1 MNTIRAKIIE
11 IDLQKEDV
19 EAQSDKE
26 QKLDDPNNPLV
37 KGVQACRQRVSEE
50 AALGASLDVGA
61 GMLLY
66 GDPGKLKNLSDGS
79 SVFWFSGRLPIANE
93 MDETGRKL
101 VSSWLIGAS
110 GRFAFDEFVATG
122 NATVP
127 TVKTNSWD
135 AWAGLEHMDADS
147 RLALQV
153 GYQHRKAKQP
163 VPEFDKSSVRY
174 LASYTQRLSDK
185 DTGIWVKLS
194 YGYADQQGDDDKR
207 VLVALTYSPPAI
219 FNIFNTGKK

>member
-1 MNTIRAKIIE
+1 
-11 IDLQKEDV
+11 
-19 EAQSDKE
+19 
-26 QKLDDPNNPLV
+26 
-37 KGVQACRQRVSEE
+37 
-50 AALGASLDVGA
+50 
-61 GMLLY
+61 MLH

-79 SVFWFSGRLPIANE
+79 GAFWFAGRVPLSFVNNQASGDPASFW
-93 MDETGRKL
+93 M
-101 VSSWLIGAS
+101 IGAS